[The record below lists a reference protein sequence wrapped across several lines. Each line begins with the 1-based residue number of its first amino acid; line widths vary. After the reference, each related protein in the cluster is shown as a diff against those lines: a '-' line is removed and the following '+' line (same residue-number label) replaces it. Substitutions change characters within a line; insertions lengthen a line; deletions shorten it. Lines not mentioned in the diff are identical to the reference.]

1 MMISA
6 VYAQIM
12 MIVYETIL
20 MMMRLRSKG
29 NTRFIRHNHLP
40 RFYFPNPNPSIFASE
55 TNHFSVY
62 YWETDVSQQ
71 EHLYKRL
78 AAFLYGEGAA
88 EQRENVMKVCICDD
102 LPHVITALEKG
113 NHVRRL

>member
-1 MMISA
+1 MFHPF
-6 VYAQIM
+6 
-12 MIVYETIL
+12 L
-20 MMMRLRSKG
+20 
-29 NTRFIRHNHLP
+29 
-40 RFYFPNPNPSIFASE
+40 E

-113 NHVRRL
+113 NC